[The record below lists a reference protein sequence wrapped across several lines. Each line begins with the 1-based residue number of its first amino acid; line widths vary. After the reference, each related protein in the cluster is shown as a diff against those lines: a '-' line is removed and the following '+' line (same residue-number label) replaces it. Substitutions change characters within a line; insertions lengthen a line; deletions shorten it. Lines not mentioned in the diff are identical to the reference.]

1 MTEVNGISLCSCLAF
16 VGGLTGM
23 GEEEEKM
30 ENGTSAG
37 PSLGQAREPAKR
49 EGRRG
54 RKRLVGFANFHGLNA
69 PTITNFRLPS

>member
-49 EGRRG
+49 EGRERYRG
-54 RKRLVGFANFHGLNA
+54 NHQ
-69 PTITNFRLPS
+69 LPIRVSC